1 MRKVPGVEGA
11 IEKEK
16 AKALKSIRESF
27 ETPGQK
33 FDRIPEK
40 GKEYSVCC
48 NYKAAE
54 DRRGVVDIVYVY
66 LLLFQEVLALMTEAQ
81 QYDLS
86 KYPTAPI
93 VSIIFFDVIL
103 IWLTTF
109 VWMHI
114 LRRRRAYQ
122 VH

>member
-48 NYKAAE
+48 NCKAAE
-54 DRRGVVDIVYVY
+54 DRRDIVYVY
-66 LLLFQEVLALMTEAQ
+66 LSLFQEVLALMTEAQ

-93 VSIIFFDVIL
+93 VSIIFFDSIL
-103 IWLTTF
+103 IWLTPF